1 MSTPQQCKR
10 HGIIGCHECLKRC
23 VEELLDNT
31 MTAGDGGFIASFG
44 IILFEEMTTLTGHGV
59 MWNIGDRSKYRK

>member
-1 MSTPQQCKR
+1 
-10 HGIIGCHECLKRC
+10 
-23 VEELLDNT
+23 